1 VFGGEFSMVEFFKD
15 IPGSDKMPKED
26 LEKVLHVGLTLPNG
40 MELMGSDIP
49 SQRQAATFGDNF
61 SICVMVE
68 SKEEADKVF
77 NGLLQGGDVTMP
89 LEITFW
95 GSYFGMLRDKFG
107 IHWMIDYFSKI
118 VQS

>member
-1 VFGGEFSMVEFFKD
+1 
-15 IPGSDKMPKED
+15 MPKED

-49 SQRQAATFGDNF
+49 SHRQAATFGDNF

-107 IHWMIDYFSKI
+107 IHWMIDYYSK
-118 VQS
+118 